1 MSRATT
7 VLLRSSSSDFDSS
20 SDSRFRRFSRRVPS
34 SLSLLLCHLSLCV
47 RVNRRVLFLTTMRA
61 CTAIVR
67 KKEKKK
73 KENENKDNVNTR
85 RRGNKR
91 VNITPKRGSHSGFE
105 GKSRAHHEK
114 TVTFYCS
121 HFIPAQTSLIYLV
134 TSTANTR
141 SFSAFACC
149 RSG

>member
-7 VLLRSSSSDFDSS
+7 VLLRSCSSSSDSS

-34 SLSLLLCHLSLCV
+34 SLSLLLYHLSLCV

-73 KENENKDNVNTR
+73 KENENNVNTP

>member
-7 VLLRSSSSDFDSS
+7 VLLRSSSSASDSS

-73 KENENKDNVNTR
+73 KKENENNVNTP

>member
-7 VLLRSSSSDFDSS
+7 VLLRSSSSSS
-20 SDSRFRRFSRRVPS
+20 SSSSRFRRFPRRVPS
-34 SLSLLLCHLSLCV
+34 SLSLLLCHLSFYV

-67 KKEKKK
+67 KKEKK

>member
-7 VLLRSSSSDFDSS
+7 VLLRSSSSSSDSS

-73 KENENKDNVNTR
+73 KKENENNVNTP

-91 VNITPKRGSHSGFE
+91 VNITPKRGSYSGFE

>member
-73 KENENKDNVNTR
+73 ENENKDNVNTR

-114 TVTFYCS
+114 TVTFHCS

>member
-7 VLLRSSSSDFDSS
+7 VLLRSSSSSS
-20 SDSRFRRFSRRVPS
+20 SRFRRFSRRVPS
-34 SLSLLLCHLSLCV
+34 SLSLLLCHLSLYV
-47 RVNRRVLFLTTMRA
+47 RVNRRGFLTTMRA

-121 HFIPAQTSLIYLV
+121 HFIPAQSSLIYLV

>member
-7 VLLRSSSSDFDSS
+7 VLLRSSSSSSDSS

-34 SLSLLLCHLSLCV
+34 SLSLLLYHLSLCV

-73 KENENKDNVNTR
+73 KKENENNVNTP

-91 VNITPKRGSHSGFE
+91 VNITPKRGSHSGFK
-105 GKSRAHHEK
+105 GKSRAYHEK
-114 TVTFYCS
+114 TVTCYCS

>member
-7 VLLRSSSSDFDSS
+7 VLLRSSSSSS
-20 SDSRFRRFSRRVPS
+20 SSSSRFRRFSRRVPS
-34 SLSLLLCHLSLCV
+34 SLSLLLCHLSLYV
-47 RVNRRVLFLTTMRA
+47 RVNRRVFLTTMRA

-67 KKEKKK
+67 K

>member
-7 VLLRSSSSDFDSS
+7 VLLRSSSSSS
-20 SDSRFRRFSRRVPS
+20 SRFRRFSRRVPS

-47 RVNRRVLFLTTMRA
+47 RVNRRVFLTTMRA

-121 HFIPAQTSLIYLV
+121 HFMPAQTSLIYLV

>member
-7 VLLRSSSSDFDSS
+7 VLLRSSSSSS
-20 SDSRFRRFSRRVPS
+20 SRFRRFSRREPS
-34 SLSLLLCHLSLCV
+34 SLSLLLCHLSLYV
-47 RVNRRVLFLTTMRA
+47 RVNRRVFLTTMRA

>member
-7 VLLRSSSSDFDSS
+7 VLLRSSSSSSDSS

-73 KENENKDNVNTR
+73 KKENENNVNTP

-91 VNITPKRGSHSGFE
+91 VNITPKRGSHSGFKR
-105 GKSRAHHEK
+105 KSRAYYEK

>member
-7 VLLRSSSSDFDSS
+7 VLLRSSSSSS
-20 SDSRFRRFSRRVPS
+20 SSRFRRFSRRVPS
-34 SLSLLLCHLSLCV
+34 SLSLLLCHLSLYV
-47 RVNRRVLFLTTMRA
+47 RVNRRVFLTTMRA

>member
-7 VLLRSSSSDFDSS
+7 VLLRSSSSSSDSS

-73 KENENKDNVNTR
+73 KKENENNVNTP

>member
-7 VLLRSSSSDFDSS
+7 VLLRSSSSSSDSS

-73 KENENKDNVNTR
+73 KENENNVNTP

>member
-7 VLLRSSSSDFDSS
+7 VLLRSSSSSS
-20 SDSRFRRFSRRVPS
+20 SRFRRFSRRVPS
-34 SLSLLLCHLSLCV
+34 SLSLLLCHLSLYV
-47 RVNRRVLFLTTMRA
+47 RVNRRVFLTTMRA

>member
-7 VLLRSSSSDFDSS
+7 VLLRSSSSSSDSS

-73 KENENKDNVNTR
+73 KKENENNVNTP

-105 GKSRAHHEK
+105 GKSRAYHEK